1 MSDNSKNRTEGFDPM
16 QYARKIKD
24 GNGDEVLYLDV
35 QYRKRW
41 FREENPNGK
50 IEKKIVS
57 FDGGLAVVEARIYLD
72 RNDQQENFISNAFAQ
87 RFADPNNLEYGNRY
101 LESAETAAVG
111 RALADAGYGLQF
123 AVEPDQTPVDM
134 GQSIVFARPQQNEHR
149 SAQGQIPVQQ
159 RQPVQAI
166 PSQPQPNIPPQSIP
180 AQRQTT
186 AQQRQVQPNTPPQRQ
201 AEQAITS
208 QPQQRQVQ
216 QRQVQQRQPQPETPP
231 QSVPPQPQQTQQQV
245 PTFTHQ
251 TPVAEIVRLMPYEE
265 AVKVVY
271 RCNGSLDG
279 KTMGQIAAENFGYLQ
294 WLAEKCNTP
303 KNLFKGAAQII
314 VREHLTRNKN

>member
-1 MSDNSKNRTEGFDPM
+1 MSESKININKVEGFDPM
-16 QYARKIKD
+16 QYARTITD
-24 GNGDEVLYLDV
+24 GNGNEVLYLDV
-35 QYRKRW
+35 QYRKLW
-41 FREENPNGK
+41 FRLCNPTAK
-50 IEKKIVS
+50 IAKKICT
-57 FDGGLAVVEARIYLD
+57 FDGNLAVVEARIYLD
-72 RNDQQENFISNAFAQ
+72 RNDPPENFVSNAFAQ
-87 RFADPNNLEYGNRY
+87 RICDPSNIEYGNRY
-101 LESAETAAVG
+101 LENAETAAVG

-123 AVEPDQTPVDM
+123 CIEADPTPVDM
-134 GQSIVFARPQQNEHR
+134 GQRIPQPQKRQEPT
-149 SAQGQIPVQQ
+149 QTQPPV
-159 RQPVQAI
+159 
-166 PSQPQPNIPPQSIP
+166 PSQNTVSQSIP

-208 QPQQRQVQ
+208 QPQ